1 MCLPSPVSMLAAA
14 GCRAVQS
21 WAWAWL
27 PSIASGQRRTAVASV
42 GQQHS
47 RRYSVPTSHSTSEPR
62 WRYKIDSYV
71 RKIAAKVE
79 TGGITVTTAI
89 TLNTARPVTPDLCQD
104 VLMHICRKEEALRI
118 CFRERDG
125 DLWVADMDTPKID
138 FQVVEGGN
146 IKDVAKITSHSAYS
160 KVEGPLWRARLV
172 VCPPDEPCMLPQVK
186 EAFPYQYHLVI
197 DMHHAVFD
205 GLCNMMVSELFFQ
218 TLDSMLD
225 GAQLDDRQIG
235 EFRDRSEVRAAEA
248 RIRESLQKD
257 PRRLKALLEERY
269 KIMTRVPL
277 ITEAFGERKESPPDT
292 NTLRPEILDHKLL
305 QVFNAKCKAHK
316 VTFNSGFLGV
326 MNVALMELVREA
338 GVVRDSYVISTCH
351 PVSTRR
357 YMRGV
362 TSMVWGFHSLPM
374 SMDTVMP
381 WNARNNFW
389 KHVVD
394 IDTNFRERI
403 RKMGPVEQ
411 LVLDTMLQPMIKD
424 RGNKTIYDMA
434 LTNTYSPTIKTI
446 GNGKHVQISQFHGY
460 SSVNGLEYKMLFGI
474 FGLKNWV
481 QSQLGYSTTK
491 EIAAK
496 LSEKTITVFNDTAK
510 SLD

>member
-1 MCLPSPVSMLAAA
+1 MVAPA
-14 GCRAVQS
+14 GCRAVPRWVWT
-21 WAWAWL
+21 WAWV
-27 PSIASGQRRTAVASV
+27 PSTASGLRRTAAASV
-42 GQQHS
+42 GRQHS
-47 RRYSVPTSHSTSEPR
+47 RRYSVPTSHRHSLQHERAAVEVQDRQLCKEDSGQSGNRRYNRHHRHHPEHGAPR
-62 WRYKIDSYV
+62 DS
-71 RKIAAKVE
+71 
-79 TGGITVTTAI
+79 
-89 TLNTARPVTPDLCQD
+89 RPVPGCPDAHLK
-104 VLMHICRKEEALRI
+104 VEALRI
-118 CFRERDG
+118 RFRERDG
-125 DLWVADMDTPKID
+125 ELWVADMDTPKID

-146 IKDVAKITSHSAYS
+146 VEDVAKITSHSAYS

-205 GLCNMMVSELFFQ
+205 ALCNMVVSELFFQ

-338 GVVRDSYVISTCH
+338 GVVRDSYVISTRH

-381 WNARNNFW
+381 WDARNNFW

-434 LTNTYSPTIKTI
+434 LTNTYAPTIEAI

-460 SSVNGLEYKMLFGI
+460 SSVNGLEYKMLCGI
-474 FGLKNWV
+474 FGFKNWV
-481 QSQLGYSTTK
+481 QSQLAYSSEYITK

-496 LSEKTITVFNDTAK
+496 LFERMITVFNDTAK